1 MEWTGDFLALPSPVP
16 PVVEIACLALFMAFT
31 FVAAALSLPR
41 ALALRGEAVRNW
53 GDCCGMGAHK
63 EDPPPDAAT
72 AAATSTS
79 ASSASCTDSM
89 PTRKRE
95 GQESTPS
102 SCLRASTPLEMTID
116 ALKSSFARK
125 REGGSKICC
134 HSCMKKG
141 RRVRT
146 VLMCQQALP
155 VRLVEGKQS

>member
-79 ASSASCTDSM
+79 ASASCTDSM
-89 PTRKRE
+89 P
-95 GQESTPS
+95 
-102 SCLRASTPLEMTID
+102 
-116 ALKSSFARK
+116 ARK

-155 VRLVEGKQS
+155 VRLVEGEQS